1 VSLNP
6 SVDRTRHNAVGAK
19 KFHPANG
26 REPAELGLPPVVA
39 DDHTARDLPTNKSAR
54 EAMPSLLSLFCR
66 FGLLDGGRHLGD
78 RHQGAGHLVQKL
90 IGVLFFRQRL
100 RQ

>member
-6 SVDRTRHNAVGAK
+6 SVDRRRHNAAGAK

-26 REPAELGLPPVVA
+26 REPAELGLPPTVA
-39 DDHTARDLPTNKSAR
+39 DDHTARDRPNKSAR
-54 EAMPSLLSLFCR
+54 NEAMPSLLGLFCR

-78 RHQGAGHLVQKL
+78 RHQGAGHLVQEL
-90 IGVLFFRQRL
+90 IGVLFFRQ
-100 RQ
+100 